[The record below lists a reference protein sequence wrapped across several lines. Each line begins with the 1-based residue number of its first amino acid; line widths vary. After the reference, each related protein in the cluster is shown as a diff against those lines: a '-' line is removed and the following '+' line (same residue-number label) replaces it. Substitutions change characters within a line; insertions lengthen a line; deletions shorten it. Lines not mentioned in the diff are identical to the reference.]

1 MIIAFLL
8 GFNAIMMRTY
18 TNALMVDKRL
28 NLRIEGKKRV
38 PIV

>member
-8 GFNAIMMRTY
+8 DFNAIMMRTY
-18 TNALMVDKRL
+18 INALMVDKRL

-38 PIV
+38 LKV